1 MHKVGRIPNSKVTN
15 DQRDTEKPRKRSTM
29 NILQENAIIQVR
41 WSEQKTDDWTFFFTK
56 YLLKRKKYVSL
67 QQDTTF
73 SFERPNEIFNMTTE
87 ERNVTSA
94 SCHDMEPHKATI
106 NFHLNTTSARS
117 ANAIAGDVRE
127 AGRPMREGNLP
138 TGAIIYD
145 DLGQP
150 MMKPGT
156 LKCTEAFGRYIDE
169 CGIAVLTM
177 DITDLD
183 VTPIHKAFDEVCR
196 SAQNRGIRVVGT
208 EIVGAVAK
216 KTLIEAGKHFLEKQH
231 RSIGIPE
238 DDIIK
243 IAIKSMGLDILKP
256 FNIRK
261 QVIEYLLE
269 DEKGENEKA
278 PQKLV
283 DLTVKAFTEDT
294 TRERPA
300 PSGGT
305 IAAYMGTLAAAL
317 GTMVANL
324 SSAKFGWDERWQ
336 EFSDWAA
343 MGQDLTTHL
352 LRLTDEDAIAYNR
365 LKAAIGMPNVNE
377 QEKALRAEAIQ
388 KATLYAAQVPL
399 RTMKAAMQAFIICK
413 AMAKEGNSANAS
425 DAGIGAL
432 AARAA
437 VIGAGLKV
445 KINAAQL
452 KDRSKAKELITE
464 AQDLI
469 NRSDLHETEIMD
481 IVNDKLT
488 TGYH

>member
-1 MHKVGRIPNSKVTN
+1 M
-15 DQRDTEKPRKRSTM
+15 
-29 NILQENAIIQVR
+29 II
-41 WSEQKTDDWTFFFTK
+41 
-56 YLLKRKKYVSL
+56 
-67 QQDTTF
+67 
-73 SFERPNEIFNMTTE
+73 E
-87 ERNVTSA
+87 ERNVGSA
-94 SCHDMEPHKATI
+94 SCHDMEQHKATI

-156 LKCTEAFGRYIDE
+156 LKSTEAFGRYVDE
-169 CGIAVLTM
+169 YGIAELTM
-177 DITDLD
+177 TITDLD

-196 SAQNRGIRVVGT
+196 CAQSRGIRITGT
-208 EIVGAVAK
+208 ELVGAVSK
-216 KTLIEAGKHFLEKQH
+216 KTLIDAGKHFLEKQH
-231 RSIGIPE
+231 RSLGVPE

-243 IAIKSMGLDILKP
+243 IAIKSMGLDTVKP
-256 FNIRK
+256 FNVRK

-269 DEKGENEKA
+269 DEKREKEEA
-278 PQKLV
+278 SRKLV
-283 DLTVKAFTEDT
+283 DLSVKAFTEDT
-294 TRERPA
+294 TRENPA
-300 PSGGT
+300 PGGGT

-324 SSAKFGWDERWQ
+324 SSAKVGWEERWQ

-343 MGQDLTTHL
+343 MGQDLTTTL
-352 LRLTDEDAIAYNR
+352 LHLTDEDAIAYNR
-365 LKAAIGMPNVNE
+365 LRTAIGMPNVNE
-377 QEKALRAEAIQ
+377 QEKALRTEAIQ
-388 KATLYAAQVPL
+388 EATLYAAQVPL
-399 RTMKAAMQAFIICK
+399 RTMKSAMQAFIICK
-413 AMAKEGNSANAS
+413 AMAKEGSPANAS

-445 KINAAQL
+445 KLNARQL
-452 KDRSKAKELITE
+452 KDHTKAKELISE

-469 NRSDLHETEIMD
+469 SRSDLHEAEILA
-481 IVNDKLT
+481 IVNEKLT
-488 TGYH
+488 SGYH